1 MFFATSTRRLPS
13 IAKNQN
19 RQPLTRM
26 RAPRAAASVAV
37 ESAAV
42 ESAEVGSAEGGSR
55 IEQVLGACMMIGFF
69 LVMALFG

>member
-1 MFFATSTRRLPS
+1 MFFATTRRLPT

-26 RAPRAAASVAV
+26 SAPRSAVSVAV
-37 ESAAV
+37 DP
-42 ESAEVGSAEGGSR
+42 EVGSR

>member
-42 ESAEVGSAEGGSR
+42 ESAEVGSR

>member
-42 ESAEVGSAEGGSR
+42 GAEVGSR
-55 IEQVLGACMMIGFF
+55 VEQVLGACMMIGFF